1 MSGNHI
7 YFCIFKVNQSGTI
20 AGSIRDRMEAPVS
33 VPQTATCMCVTVLY
47 SIQGETVRQI

>member
-20 AGSIRDRMEAPVS
+20 AGSIRVRMEAPVS
-33 VPQTATCMCVTVLY
+33 VPQTAMCVTVLY